1 MAAVAAANETV
12 EIDRCAAREGQHD
25 IFVEIGQVDV
35 ARDIHAADVVI
46 IDESEVEPVHF
57 LAAGVDR
64 LGGQEGDLACQRTA
78 RKIFAAR
85 MRKILARVADT
96 ELGRPRNSADS
107 ILDLDLGRSTLRES
121 VLKYGKILL
130 T

>member
-1 MAAVAAANETV
+1 MIRRPPRSNRTDTPFPYTMLFRSLRIAAVAAANETV

-35 ARDIHAADVVI
+35 ERDIHAADVVI

-64 LGGQEGDLACQRTA
+64 LGGQEGDQIGRASRRERVCQY
-78 RKIFAAR
+78 
-85 MRKILARVADT
+85 V
-96 ELGRPRNSADS
+96 
-107 ILDLDLGRSTLRES
+107 
-121 VLKYGKILL
+121 
-130 T
+130 